1 MNAALLSLLGLAV
14 GATSLVIS
22 LFLLFKIKEMEKKIY
37 VYPYHAKGEPSKIIG
52 VRKPKKR
59 YIITKTISR
68 EAISKEK
75 INYHIRK
82 AIAALYGEP
91 FLMLSHASLIFY
103 DEESGIGIIRTNR
116 EGIEQVIASLHIAG
130 KEGSEKKFILA
141 PLKTAGT
148 LKKAREIAR
157 KLGANI

>member
-1 MNAALLSLLGLAV
+1 MNVTVLSLLGLAV

-22 LFLLFKIKEMEKKIY
+22 LFLLLRIKEIEKEIY
-37 VYPYHAKGEPSKIIG
+37 SASHHTKRESSKIISL
-52 VRKPKKR
+52 RKPKKR

-68 EAISKEK
+68 EAISKER

-82 AIAALYGEP
+82 AIATLYGEP
-91 FLMLSHASLIFY
+91 FLMLSRASLIFY
-103 DEESGIGIIRTNR
+103 DEESGIGIIRTSR
-116 EGIEQVIASLHIAG
+116 ESVEQVIASFHIAG
-130 KEGSEKKFILA
+130 KEGSEKKFVLA

-148 LKKAREIAR
+148 LKKAREVAR

>member
-1 MNAALLSLLGLAV
+1 MNVALLSLLGLAV
-14 GATSLVIS
+14 GATGLVIS
-22 LFLLFKIKEMEKKIY
+22 LFLLLRIKEMEKEIY
-37 VYPYHAKGEPSKIIG
+37 SVSHHTKRESSKIISLK
-52 VRKPKKR
+52 KPKKR

-68 EAISKEK
+68 EAVSKEK

-82 AIAALYGEP
+82 AVVALYGEP
-91 FLMLSHASLIFY
+91 FLMLSRISLIFY
-103 DEESGIGIIRTNR
+103 DEESGIGIIRTSR
-116 EGIEQVIASLHIAG
+116 EGVEQVIASLHIAG
-130 KEGSEKKFILA
+130 KEDSEKKIILA